1 MSQFQHH
8 TVLATK
14 QYDEIYTLRK
24 KRRIILTQLFPSQIT
39 TGVIRVEI
47 VQRPIFEGVKYY
59 DILVILTRIRRGK
72 SKKTLTM
79 TQEIVYAS

>member
-1 MSQFQHH
+1 MSQFQHQ
-8 TVLATK
+8 L
-14 QYDEIYTLRK
+14 YWLPNSIDEIYTLRK